1 MVSVK
6 GSVQMI
12 IQQKRPLDGLLY
24 AGFVQ
29 RNHETCCT
37 ARRIVQKFWG
47 HVLVSLSYKVC
58 KDELICKI
66 SSAASNND
74 VMSKKIKTR
83 VSLFQ
88 TRVGAYKYFQKKKY
102 IDTPVWFIILI
113 MFGHPY
119 PFEKGPTARYADRLA
134 SPCSNVEKK
143 KKEKEGDTHVCRDG
157 TKSQLLMKWG
167 LPHPPPLSFPRSSSG
182 LMATR
187 TVQGTM
193 YTHVYSEPPSPPPF
207 PRRVLLHFSLG

>member
-1 MVSVK
+1 MVRVK

-143 KKEKEGDTHVCRDG
+143 KRKRGRHTRVPGWDEKPTLDEMGITPS
-157 TKSQLLMKWG
+157 T
-167 LPHPPPLSFPRSSSG
+167 PPLFPQIQFWPDGNKNS
-182 LMATR
+182 TR
-187 TVQGTM
+187 YYV
-193 YTHVYSEPPSPPPF
+193 YT
-207 PRRVLLHFSLG
+207 RV